1 MTKKSF
7 SSTDTESLDM
17 SPFLNQMLP
26 YLTEMKPFDTGI
38 SPSFPDTEFPIKA
51 VLLDIYGTLLI
62 SEAGDIGLTSLN
74 TKDSD
79 PALIFTENKATEH
92 PYSQIHSILHDL
104 IRKNHKL
111 QIQKDQTI
119 RYPEIDIISIWQQ
132 LYEFIELR
140 DYTIEDLVQTSLH
153 FEMQTNKICLMP
165 ETVTFLKEL
174 KKAGIPIGIVSNA
187 QFYTPLFLEYLL
199 GGSLKSLG
207 IDKSLS
213 SWSYRLN
220 RGKPD
225 LAIFT
230 SPISNLKNQYGINE
244 NETLYI
250 GNDMLNDVYTAAS
263 CGLKT
268 ALFCRGQAV
277 SPPQNRQP

>member
-7 SSTDTESLDM
+7 SFTDTENLDM
-17 SPFLNQMLP
+17 SPFLNQMHP
-26 YLTEMKPFDTGI
+26 YLTDMKPLSTGT
-38 SPSFPDTEFPIKA
+38 SPSFPDTKFPIKA

-79 PALIFTENKATEH
+79 SALIFSNNKATEH

-132 LYEFIELR
+132 LYKFIELR
-140 DYTIEDLVQTSLH
+140 DYTIKDLVLTSLH

-165 ETVTFLKEL
+165 ETAALLKKL
-174 KKAGIPIGIVSNA
+174 KKAGIPTGIVSNA

-199 GGSLKSLG
+199 GDSLKSLG
-207 IDKSLS
+207 I
-213 SWSYRLN
+213 
-220 RGKPD
+220 
-225 LAIFT
+225 
-230 SPISNLKNQYGINE
+230 E
-244 NETLYI
+244 NCFPP
-250 GNDMLNDVYTAAS
+250 GH
-263 CGLKT
+263 T
-268 ALFCRGQAV
+268 ALKEESRTLQYSTHPSAI
-277 SPPQNRQP
+277 